1 MIIRHREIKEKFG
14 IFMPPAVGYSLPV
27 LYYLLSHYKTE
38 LKYIPRAA
46 VITLINLINSPFRL
60 CERTVTNK
68 KIKSLQ
74 IKHDPVFIIGHWRS
88 GTKLL
93 HNLLTQDQQ
102 MAYVST
108 YQSVF
113 PESIFIQPGKFIF
126 KNFTDILIPSTR
138 EGDNVRL
145 NPDFPQEEE
154 FTLGSKNPSSYY
166 YFWFFPK
173 KTLEFYDNFINHQNI
188 NSRQLENWKR
198 NYKTLIKKAC
208 LNTGKPVFL
217 SKNPPNTARIKLLLE
232 IFPNAKFIH
241 IHRNPVLVFLS
252 TMKFYTTMMPHL
264 QFHSISKEQLQE
276 YVIMVY
282 KNLMH
287 QFLKERNLIPEKNFI
302 ELQFEELESKPLVQL
317 EKIYNELD
325 ISGFNTS
332 KPAFE
337 RYIEATSGYK
347 KNKHNIKKETLEK
360 IQHEW
365 SFTMKE
371 WNYDIPESI
380 DVE

>member
-1 MIIRHREIKEKFG
+1 
-14 IFMPPAVGYSLPV
+14 MPPAVGYSLSV
-27 LYYLLSHYKTE
+27 LYYLLRHYKTE
-38 LKYIPRAA
+38 LKYIPRAT

-60 CERTVTNK
+60 NERIITNK
-68 KIKSLQ
+68 KIKSLD
-74 IKHDPVFIIGHWRS
+74 IKQDPVFIIGHWRS
-88 GTKLL
+88 GTTLL
-93 HNLLTQDQQ
+93 HTLLTQDKQ

-113 PESIFIQPGKFIF
+113 PESIFVQPGKFIF
-126 KNFTDILIPSTR
+126 KNFTDLLIPATR

-154 FTLGSKNPSSYY
+154 FTLGSKHPSSFY

-173 KTLEFYDNFINHQNI
+173 KTLEFYDKFISLKNI
-188 NSRQLENWKR
+188 NSGQLENWKR
-198 NYKTLIKKAC
+198 DYKTLIKKAC

-232 IFPNAKFIH
+232 MFPNAKFIH
-241 IHRNPVLVFLS
+241 IYRNPVLVFLS

-264 QFHSISKEQLQE
+264 QFHSISEERLQE
-276 YVIMVY
+276 YIIEVY

-287 QFLKERNLIPEKNFI
+287 QFLYDKKLIPEKNFI
-302 ELQFEELESKPLVQL
+302 ELRFEDLESKPLAKI
-317 EKIYNELD
+317 EKIYNKLD
-325 ISGFNTS
+325 LPGFNS
-332 KPAFE
+332 AKLAFE

-347 KNKHNIKKETLEK
+347 KNKHKIKKDTLEK
-360 IQHEW
+360 VKDEW
-365 SFTMKE
+365 SFTMKK

-380 DVE
+380 EIG